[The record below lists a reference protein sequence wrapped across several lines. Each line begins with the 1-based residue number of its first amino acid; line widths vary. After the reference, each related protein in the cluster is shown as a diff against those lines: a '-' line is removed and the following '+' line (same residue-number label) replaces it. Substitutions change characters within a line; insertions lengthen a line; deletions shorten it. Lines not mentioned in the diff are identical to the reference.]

1 MPLKKSY
8 RFIPSMKQF
17 KRILYFLIIGLLL
30 TGFGCQSYRPFF
42 KSPFFKKH
50 KSVSVET
57 STPMN
62 KLERALLLQKQ
73 GDYLAAVIAYR
84 EVISCSRNR
93 NEIDSAKIG
102 AAECLIGIKKFPA
115 ALEILEP
122 LSLDVVTESN
132 MRKLA
137 LAGEILL
144 HIGRFKE
151 AEMYLEFAVG
161 SLDLESLF
169 DQVHADV
176 VFELSSWIPA
186 ATANLG
192 CAYLKNDKPEYAMMM
207 YQFASCLYRRSGDQV
222 LAERSQRMYDD
233 LALVMRQYAPFKPIP
248 VAKGFVPGRM

>member
-1 MPLKKSY
+1 MY
-8 RFIPSMKQF
+8 
-17 KRILYFLIIGLLL
+17 KRILFFLIIGLLFI
-30 TGFGCQSYRPFF
+30 GFGCQVHR
-42 KSPFFKKH
+42 PFFKKH

-62 KLERALLLQKQ
+62 KLERALLLQKS
-73 GDYLAAVIAYR
+73 GDYLAAVVAYR

-102 AAECLIGIKKFPA
+102 AAECLISIKKFPA

-122 LSLDVVTESN
+122 LSLDVATESN
-132 MRKLA
+132 MQKLA

-161 SLDLESLF
+161 SFDLESLLE
-169 DQVHADV
+169 QVHSNSDIA
-176 VFELSSWIPA
+176 FELVSWIPA

-207 YQFASCLYRRSGDQV
+207 YQFASCLYRRCGDQV

-233 LALVMRQYAPFKPIP
+233 LVSVMRQYAPFKPVP
-248 VAKGFVPGRM
+248 VAKGFAPGRM